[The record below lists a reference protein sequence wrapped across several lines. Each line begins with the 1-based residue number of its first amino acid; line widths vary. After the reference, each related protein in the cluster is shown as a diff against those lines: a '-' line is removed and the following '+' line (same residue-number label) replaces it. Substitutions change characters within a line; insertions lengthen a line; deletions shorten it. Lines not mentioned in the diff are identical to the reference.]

1 MSPGDPRS
9 PKLRLMTRIAP
20 WRAALAGVCFAA
32 LVVSAVSAAP
42 SDTLTS
48 LVARYEA
55 LGAADEDPDS
65 GGSNESRWR
74 LPDVSPAA
82 DAERL
87 AKLNAISSALSSMDT
102 KGLSDEETLTRDL
115 LAWTVKDRIEA
126 AGYDES
132 RMPFSSDGGFDVM
145 MLYRASGMKLKS
157 EAEAKRWIGL
167 LNSMPGWY
175 AANIDNTRRG
185 VKTGFVQAIPTAQAV
200 QERAQR
206 AVATP
211 LADDPLMTPLRGL
224 PATIPEAT
232 RAALVAEGEKAMT
245 DKVAPA
251 RATFLKF
258 MNDEYVP
265 HAARS
270 LAASDLPDGKRYY
283 AFLARRHT
291 TTTLTPD
298 QIHDIGQSEVARIR
312 ARMQETMKAAGFQG
326 DLPAFLAMLRKD
338 PRFYATSRQQLLEKS
353 SEIAKRADDQLP
365 AHFGILPRLTY
376 GVRPVPASIE
386 KGYTTGR
393 YFGGDAKVGRAGG
406 LMINTSELD
415 QRPLY
420 ELPALVLH
428 EGAPGHHIQI
438 SLAAEQ
444 INVPEFRRN
453 LYFTA
458 FGEGWG
464 LYSEWLGEEM
474 GIYRDPY
481 EVFGRLSYEMWRAC
495 RLVADTG
502 MHWKGWTLE
511 QARACFTDNTA
522 LSPTNIEV
530 ELKRY
535 VSWPGQA
542 LAYKIGELRLLDLR
556 KRAEARLG
564 DRFDER
570 GFHDAVLLHGS
581 LPLAVLETRID
592 AWIDQQSQ
600 AQPAKKKD

>member
-1 MSPGDPRS
+1 
-9 PKLRLMTRIAP
+9 MTHSRT
-20 WRAALAGVCFAA
+20 WRAALAGACFAA
-32 LVVSAVSAAP
+32 LMASSALAGP
-42 SDTLTS
+42 STTLNT
-48 LVARYEA
+48 LVTQYER
-55 LGAADEDPDS
+55 LGNADEDPDS
-65 GGSNESRWR
+65 GGAADARWR

-82 DAERL
+82 DAARA
-87 AKLNAISSALSSMDT
+87 AKLKKIQADLQAMDT
-102 KGLSDEETLTRDL
+102 KGLTDEESLTRDL
-115 LAWTVKDRIEA
+115 LMFTLRDRIEA
-126 AGYDES
+126 ASFDES

-145 MLYRASGMKLKS
+145 MLYRASGMKLRTAD
-157 EAEAKRWIGL
+157 EARRWIAL
-167 LNSMPGWY
+167 LNGMPGWY
-175 AANIDNTRRG
+175 AANIANARRG
-185 VKTGFVQAIPTAQAV
+185 VSTGFVQAIPTAQAV
-200 QERAQR
+200 LERAQR
-206 AVATP
+206 ISTTP
-211 LADDPLMTPLRGL
+211 LAEDPLLAPLRNL
-224 PATIPEAT
+224 PASIPEAT
-232 RAALVAEGEKAMT
+232 RAALVAEGEKAVT

-251 RATFLKF
+251 RAGFVKF
-258 MNDEYVP
+258 MTDEYVP
-265 HAARS
+265 HAAKS

-283 AFLARRHT
+283 AFLVRRHT
-291 TTTLTPD
+291 TTDMTPD
-298 QIHDIGQSEVARIR
+298 QIHDLGQAEVARIR

-326 DLPAFLAMLRKD
+326 DLPAFIAMLRKD

-353 SEIAKRADDQLP
+353 SEIAKRSDDQLP
-365 AHFGILPRLTY
+365 AHFGTLPRLTY
-376 GVRPVPASIE
+376 GVRPVPAGIE

-428 EGAPGHHIQI
+428 EGAPGHHVQT

-444 INVPEFRRN
+444 VNVPDFRKS

-481 EVFGRLSYEMWRAC
+481 ELFGRLSYEMWRAC

-502 MHWKGWTLE
+502 MHWKGWSLE

-542 LAYKIGELRLLDLR
+542 LAYKVGELKLLELR
-556 KRAEARLG
+556 HRAEKKLG
-564 DRFDER
+564 DKFDER

-581 LPLAVLETRID
+581 LPLSVLDQRID
-592 AWIDQQSQ
+592 AWIATQSL
-600 AQPAKKKD
+600 KKS

>member
-1 MSPGDPRS
+1 
-9 PKLRLMTRIAP
+9 MTRIAP
-20 WRAALAGVCFAA
+20 WRAALAGVCLAA
-32 LVVSAVSAAP
+32 LVASAASAAP

-65 GGSNESRWR
+65 GGSNEARWR

-87 AKLNAISSALSSMDT
+87 TKLNAIAGALSSMEAG
-102 KGLSDEETLTRDL
+102 GLSDEEKLTRDL
-115 LAWTVKDRIEA
+115 LLWTVKDRIEA

-157 EAEAKRWIGL
+157 EAEARRWIGL
-167 LNSMPGWY
+167 LNAMPGWY
-175 AANIDNTRRG
+175 AANIDNARRG

-200 QERAQR
+200 RERAQR

-211 LADDPLMTPLRGL
+211 LADDPLMAPLRAL
-224 PATIPEAT
+224 PASIPEAT
-232 RAALVAEGEKAMT
+232 REALVAEGEKAMS

-251 RATFLKF
+251 RAAFLKF
-258 MNDEYVP
+258 MTDEYVP
-265 HAARS
+265 HAAKS

-298 QIHDIGQSEVARIR
+298 QIHDIGQSEVTRIR
-312 ARMQETMKAAGFQG
+312 ARMEETMKAAGFQG

-365 AHFGILPRLTY
+365 AHFGVLPRLTY

-393 YFGGDAKVGRAGG
+393 YFGGDAKLGRAGG

-428 EGAPGHHIQI
+428 EGAPGHHIQT

-444 INVPEFRRN
+444 VNVPEFRRN

-502 MHWKGWTLE
+502 MHWKGWSLE

-556 KRAEARLG
+556 KRAETKLG

-600 AQPAKKKD
+600 AQPAKKKG

>member
-1 MSPGDPRS
+1 
-9 PKLRLMTRIAP
+9 MTRDPI
-20 WRAALAGVCFAA
+20 WQVCLAGVCVAA
-32 LVVSAVSAAP
+32 LAAP
-42 SDTLTS
+42 AAWAGPASVNLTK
-48 LVARYEA
+48 LVIRYEA
-55 LGAADEDPDS
+55 LGDPGEDPDS
-65 GGSNESRWR
+65 GGLADARWK

-82 DAERL
+82 DADRA
-87 AKLNAISSALSSMDT
+87 AKLKQIRGELKAMGD
-102 KGLSDEETLTRDL
+102 KGLADDERLTRDL
-115 LAWTVKDRIEA
+115 LLFSLRDRIEA
-126 AGYDES
+126 ASFDEA

-145 MLYRASGMKLKS
+145 MLYRASGTTLRDEG
-157 EAEAKRWIGL
+157 EARRWIAL
-167 LNSMPGWY
+167 LNAMPDWY
-175 AANIDNTRRG
+175 AANIANARRG
-185 VKTGFVQAIPTAQAV
+185 VASGFVQAVPTAQAV
-200 QERAQR
+200 LERAQR

-211 LADDPLMTPLRGL
+211 LAEDPLLAPLRAL
-224 PATIPEAT
+224 PDGVPAAT
-232 RAALVAEGEKAMT
+232 RAALVAEGEKAVV

-251 RATFLKF
+251 RAGFVRF
-258 MNDEYVP
+258 MSEEYVP
-265 HAARS
+265 HAAKS

-291 TTTLTPD
+291 TTDLTPD
-298 QIHDIGQSEVARIR
+298 QIHHIGQTEVARIR

-326 DLPAFLAMLRKD
+326 DLPAFIAMLRKN

-365 AHFGILPRLTY
+365 AHFGVLPRLTY

-393 YFGGDAKVGRAGG
+393 YFGGDPKVGRAGG

-428 EGAPGHHIQI
+428 EGAPGHHIQT
-438 SLAAEQ
+438 SLAQEQ
-444 INVPEFRRN
+444 VGVPEFRRN

-458 FGEGWG
+458 YGEGWG

-481 EVFGRLSYEMWRAC
+481 ELFGRLSYEMWRAC

-502 MHWKGWTLE
+502 MHWKGWSLDE
-511 QARACFTDNTA
+511 ARACFTDNTA
-522 LSPTNIEV
+522 LSPVNIEV

-542 LAYKIGELRLLDLR
+542 LAYKVGELKLLELR
-556 KRAEARLG
+556 QRAEKKLG

-581 LPLAVLETRID
+581 LPLSVLEIRID
-592 AWIDQQSQ
+592 AWIDDQ
-600 AQPAKKKD
+600 AKTGQNKKKG

>member
-1 MSPGDPRS
+1 
-9 PKLRLMTRIAP
+9 MTRIASCFAGVAI
-20 WRAALAGVCFAA
+20 AALTA
-32 LVVSAVSAAP
+32 SAAWAGP
-42 SDTLTS
+42 ASVNLTK
-48 LVARYEA
+48 LVIRYEA
-55 LGAADEDPDS
+55 LGDPGEDPDS
-65 GGSNESRWR
+65 GGSTDARWK
-74 LPDVSPAA
+74 LPDVTPAA
-82 DAERL
+82 DADRT
-87 AKLNAISSALSSMDT
+87 AKLKQIRIELKGMGD
-102 KGLSDEETLTRDL
+102 KGLSEDERLTRDL
-115 LAWTVKDRIEA
+115 LLFSLGDRIDAAAFDEA
-126 AGYDES
+126 

-145 MLYRASGMKLKS
+145 MLYRASGTTLRDAD
-157 EAEAKRWIGL
+157 EARRWIAL
-167 LNSMPGWY
+167 LNGMPGWY
-175 AANIDNTRRG
+175 ETNIDNARRG
-185 VKTGFVQAIPTAQAV
+185 VASGFVQAVPTAQAV
-200 QERAQR
+200 LERAQR
-206 AVATP
+206 AAATP
-211 LADDPLMTPLRGL
+211 LSEDPLLAPLRAL
-224 PATIPEAT
+224 PDEIPS
-232 RAALVAEGEKAMT
+232 RAALIAEGEKALT

-251 RATFLKF
+251 RAGFVKF
-258 MNDEYVP
+258 MAEEYVP

-283 AFLARRHT
+283 AFLAHRHT
-291 TTTLTPD
+291 TTDLTPD
-298 QIHDIGQSEVARIR
+298 QIHDIGQAEVARIR
-312 ARMQETMKAAGFQG
+312 GRMQQAMQAAGFQG
-326 DLPAFLAMLRKD
+326 DLTAFIAMLRKD

-365 AHFGILPRLTY
+365 AHFGVLPRLTY

-393 YFGGDAKVGRAGG
+393 YFGGDPKTGRAGG

-428 EGAPGHHIQI
+428 EGAPGHHIQT
-438 SLAAEQ
+438 SLAQEQ
-444 INVPEFRRN
+444 VDVPEFRRN

-458 FGEGWG
+458 YGEGWG

-481 EVFGRLSYEMWRAC
+481 ELFGRLSYEMWRAC

-502 MHWKGWTLE
+502 MHWKGWTLD

-522 LSPTNIEV
+522 LAPVNIEV

-542 LAYKIGELRLLDLR
+542 LAYKIGELKLLELR
-556 KRAEARLG
+556 QRAEKTLG

-581 LPLAVLETRID
+581 LPLSVLETRID
-592 AWIDQQSQ
+592 AWISQQN
-600 AQPAKKKD
+600 KKKG